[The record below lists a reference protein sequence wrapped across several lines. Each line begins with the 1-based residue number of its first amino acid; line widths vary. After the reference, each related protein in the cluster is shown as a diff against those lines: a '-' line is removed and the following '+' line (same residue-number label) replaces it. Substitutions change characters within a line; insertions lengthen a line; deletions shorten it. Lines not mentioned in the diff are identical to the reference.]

1 MFKFKKILAS
11 VLAIGVLASMSTSVF
26 ASEVEKVLEVSET
39 TSSTEVSPRINKTV
53 SVSLNNTS
61 WTTVVSDNNWFDAY
75 VNVLNSAEN
84 PGTITVQIIN
94 EKGKI
99 IDGPSTISAGNS
111 ADFTVPS
118 SAEKY
123 TVKAKGNSG
132 TYSITVKDRGYN

>member
-1 MFKFKKILAS
+1 MKLFKK
-11 VLAIGVLASMSTSVF
+11 VLASFLAVAMLGVMSTSVF

-75 VNVLNSAEN
+75 VNVLNSA
-84 PGTITVQIIN
+84 
-94 EKGKI
+94 
-99 IDGPSTISAGNS
+99 
-111 ADFTVPS
+111 DFTVPS
-118 SAEKY
+118 SAGKY

-132 TYSITVKDRGYN
+132 TYSITVKDRGITKRLA